1 MDTIAKEKAEL
12 AMASSTLEKLKA
24 EHERL
29 TDIVKAQNLS
39 REEVDRMNTEHDSL
53 SRDLENLKNKISE
66 ANRVVL
72 KLEVSLTKKVS
83 EAEEAVDTYTNML
96 QTLNLFPPLPPPLQ
110 DVSLTLQLNTA
121 VSNPQEMLHGSGI
134 REVIKPS
141 LNIVAELKRTE
152 RADVESERIK
162 VDNELDQLTTECE
175 NVEQEVMEVISKVN
189 GLNDEADELREVG
202 LLGP

>member
-1 MDTIAKEKAEL
+1 
-12 AMASSTLEKLKA
+12 
-24 EHERL
+24 
-29 TDIVKAQNLS
+29 
-39 REEVDRMNTEHDSL
+39 MNTDHDSL

-134 REVIKPS
+134 REVINPS